1 MTIPISAIASPLSA
15 PSTAPSSMARRADAV
30 GGRTERQPARQGV
43 ADTASA
49 QQARADNTAEDA
61 HEEDHYRGDAH
72 YSAERFAD
80 GHGDRHGDRFGGDGV
95 QNRAVGAQCAGDI
108 DDAQHPDRTADA
120 DRSQNGK
127 HLPAQAVGLFVH
139 QVSQRDDRHAQQE
152 VENFGG
158 LTIVAVVDAA
168 DFQKEYQRD
177 ERQQRRVEDRQAE
190 AMVQRHAAA
199 VESYGEREQ
208 EHVGVDEGADHG
220 LRPIFWNVHPTLSR
234 TSSVLTMLATA
245 IAHRCRAIR
254 S

>member
-15 PSTAPSSMARRADAV
+15 PSTAPSSMARAV
-30 GGRTERQPARQGV
+30 PPARQGV

-49 QQARADNTAEDA
+49 QQARADDTAEDA

-127 HLPAQAVGLFVH
+127 HLPAQAVDLFVH